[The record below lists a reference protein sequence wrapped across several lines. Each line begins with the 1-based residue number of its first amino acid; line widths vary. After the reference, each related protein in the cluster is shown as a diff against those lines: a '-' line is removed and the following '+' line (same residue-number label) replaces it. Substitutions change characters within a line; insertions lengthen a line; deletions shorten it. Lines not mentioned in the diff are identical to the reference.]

1 MLTYDAVLPCT
12 NNTSLIVADG
22 NLIVSSKKSSET
34 FPISQ
39 IQSFTI
45 KEPSAFTSGC
55 VTFRTAQSATA
66 SINLG
71 FGISTALGAEKTF
84 YFQKSDVV
92 AARKLRD
99 CIANYG
105 SRQSAPVTA
114 QVPAGSG
121 EANSTVEELRG
132 LKALLDEGILTQE
145 EFDAKKKQVLGL

>member
-1 MLTYDAVLPCT
+1 MLNYDAVLPCT

-45 KEPSAFTSGC
+45 KEPSTFTSGS
-55 VTFRTAQSATA
+55 VTFRTAQAATA

-84 YFQKSDVV
+84 YFQKSDVI
-92 AARKLRD
+92 AARKLHD
-99 CIANYG
+99 CITSYG
-105 SRQSAPVTA
+105 SRQNAPVA
-114 QVPAGSG
+114 QVSAKT
-121 EANSTVEELRG
+121 EAAISTVEELRG

-145 EFDAKKKQVLGL
+145 EFDAKKKQILGL

>member
-1 MLTYDAVLPCT
+1 MLNYDAVLPCT

-34 FPISQ
+34 IPISK
-39 IQSFTI
+39 IQSFAI
-45 KEPSAFTSGC
+45 KEPGAFTSGS
-55 VTFRTAQSATA
+55 VTFRTAQAATA

-84 YFQKSDVV
+84 YFQKSDVA

-105 SRQSAPVTA
+105 RRQNTPATT
-114 QVPAGSG
+114 QVATGAAS
-121 EANSTVEELRG
+121 STVEELRG
-132 LKALLDEGILTQE
+132 LKVLLDEGILTQE
-145 EFDAKKKQVLGL
+145 EFDAKKKQILGL